1 MNANEIFFDTNILL
15 YLFSQD
21 DAKAERAEA
30 LVADGGLIS
39 VQVLNEL
46 ASVATR
52 KLKMS
57 WVETREILSLI
68 RALCKVEPVTVA
80 THEQG
85 IFLAERY
92 GFSVY
97 DAMITASAL
106 LSGCH
111 TLYTED
117 LQNGQRIEKSLTIR
131 NPFVQPPMSFPL
143 PISDLP

>member
-1 MNANEIFFDTNILL
+1 M
-15 YLFSQD
+15 
-21 DAKAERAEA
+21 
-30 LVADGGLIS
+30 IS

-46 ASVATR
+46 ASVVMR

-57 WVETREILSLI
+57 WVETREVLSLI
-68 RALCKVEPVTVA
+68 RTLCKVEPVTLA

-92 GFSVY
+92 GFSIY

-106 LSGCH
+106 LSGCR

-117 LQNGQRIEKSLTIR
+117 LQNGQRIEKNLMTC
-131 NPFVQPPMSFPL
+131 NPFV
-143 PISDLP
+143 